1 MSRGRAGRAAHH
13 ADIPVKSAAAPSR
26 ARGRAAR
33 FARRTPREA
42 PGLAAGSFA
51 STGLYGYIW
60 ATSGRAQILLALLSV
75 VIFLLDL
82 VPLEL
87 QRRIVNDAI
96 SQKAFV
102 LLVWLCGIYAVT
114 ALTQGLEARLERL
127 SQLGRRGDKPAP
139 AARHLCRGAASSR
152 AGTTTKEGVGISI
165 ILSEADPVGLFV
177 ATSVSEPVLHGGVL
191 ISVFAYLIY
200 LQPWMALVALALF
213 VPQCVFV
220 PLVQNAINRRT
231 ESRIQVMRRLSADIV
246 AETAEGVLER
256 EGRSYQQRV
265 HHVYAL
271 NMQIYRRKYSMN
283 FLINLLY
290 HFGTVGILFV
300 GGWFVMQG
308 KTEVGTVVA
317 FISGLTKV
325 NDPWNDLVT
334 FFRDM
339 TNARV
344 KYRPDR
350 QGARRPGPQRGR
362 PGQGPLKGTSVG
374 GRRFRALRRRIAER
388 GCYAAR
394 RQIEIHG

>member
-1 MSRGRAGRAAHH
+1 MAASTATKVPPATKRRRRTSR
-13 ADIPVKSAAAPSR
+13 PPKKQSAAKPPRR
-26 ARGRAAR
+26 ASGPGR
-33 FARRTPREA
+33 FAR
-42 PGLAAGSFA
+42 L
-51 STGLYGYIW
+51 GLYGYIW
-60 ATSGRAQILLALLSV
+60 MTSGRAQILLALLSV
-75 VIFLLDL
+75 FIFLLDL

-96 SQKAFV
+96 GNKIFSE
-102 LLVWLCGIYAVT
+102 LVWLCGIYAVT
-114 ALTQGLEARLERL
+114 TLVQGLSKLVWNIYRNSTGEATSRRLRL
-127 SQLGRRGDKPAP
+127 DTF
-139 AARHLCRGAASSR
+139 AAALHHPEPDATA
-152 AGTTTKEGVGISI
+152 KEGVGISI

-200 LQPWMALVALALF
+200 LQPWMALVALTLF
-213 VPQCVFV
+213 VPQCLFV
-220 PLVQNAINRRT
+220 PMVQRAINRRT
-231 ESRIQVMRRLSADIV
+231 EARIQVMRRLSADIV

-256 EGRSYQQRV
+256 ETRSYHQRV
-265 HHVYAL
+265 GSVYSL
-271 NMQIYRRKYSMN
+271 NMQIYRRKYAMN

-290 HFGTVGILFV
+290 HLGTVGILFV

-344 KYRPDR
+344 KYQLIAKVLDD
-350 QGARRPGPQRGR
+350 QDPGE
-362 PGQGPLKGTSVG
+362 V
-374 GRRFRALRRRIAER
+374 
-388 GCYAAR
+388 AASKAA
-394 RQIEIHG
+394 